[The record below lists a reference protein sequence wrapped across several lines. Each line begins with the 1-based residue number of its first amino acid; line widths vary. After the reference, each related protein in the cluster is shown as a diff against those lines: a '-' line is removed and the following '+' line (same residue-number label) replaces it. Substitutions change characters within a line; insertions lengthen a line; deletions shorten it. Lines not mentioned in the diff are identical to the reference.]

1 MSDIKLFK
9 LEAQGVTQLPASS
22 VALEKSLQTLME
34 DNLEALMGIRFL
46 ASEYWTGPKHN
57 GRIDSLGLDEN
68 GCPVIIEYKRAT
80 NQNVMNQGLYYL
92 DWLLDH
98 QAEFKLLVLEKFGQ
112 EDANGL
118 HWPGV
123 RLVCVAGD
131 YTKFDLHAVQ
141 QINRN
146 IELFR
151 YGRYGDELL
160 LLDLVNARQEAR
172 ESAPAGAAAR
182 KQAKSKKKAQHRAAI
197 DDLEAALREYLTS
210 LGDDVQEKPL
220 KLYTAYKRIKNF
232 VCTHRDQRHIRA
244 WVKLSPDSIDLE
256 DGFSRDVRQ
265 IGHWGTGDLELSLKT
280 LGDLEKARPLL
291 LRSYDEN

>member
-9 LEAQGVTQLPASS
+9 LGEQGVTQLPASS

-34 DNLEALMGIRFL
+34 ENLEALMGIRFL

-98 QAEFKLLVLEKFGQ
+98 QAEFKLLVMEKFGAD
-112 EDANGL
+112 EANSL

-151 YGRYGDELL
+151 YGRYGDDLL

-172 ESAPAGAAAR
+172 EIMAAGTAAKKEAR
-182 KQAKSKKKAQHRAAI
+182 SKKKAQHQAAL

-232 VCTHRDQRHIRA
+232 VCTHRDRRHIRA
-244 WVKLSPDSIDLE
+244 WLKLSPDTVELD

-280 LGDLEKARPLL
+280 LDDLEKAKPLL